1 MRKIIL
7 TALLCLLM
15 LGGLANVAS
24 AEVKVVKV
32 VIEGGGDEYP
42 HYLNMSTAPEIRDE
56 IVMVPLQD
64 LADEMAWS
72 VTWEASTSNICVQ
85 GNGRIMQMTI
95 GNQQALINSLP
106 ADMPL
111 PPCIKDGSIMT
122 PLSFVSKSLGY
133 YVESSQVWDNL
144 DQIYITPYSL
154 ISDAELARSNMIN
167 FSQSVD
173 TDGFMTL
180 QLKEGGKTPG
190 GIRLNSSI
198 WDVLQVYGVPRSPQ
212 RTLNYSGDWTGKLI
226 YWGTFIPN
234 SCMGAFY
241 EFTFD
246 HGSLVDLTIAC

>member
-7 TALLCLLM
+7 TALFCLLL
-15 LGGLANVAS
+15 LGGLVNVAS
-24 AEVKVVKV
+24 AEIKVVV
-32 VIEGGGDEYP
+32 EGGGDEYP

-56 IVMVPLQD
+56 IVLVPLQD

-72 VTWEASTSNICVQ
+72 VTWDASTSNVCVQ
-85 GNGRIMQMTI
+85 GNGRIIQMTL
-95 GNQQALINSLP
+95 GSRQALINSLP
-106 ADMPL
+106 VDMPL
-111 PPCIKDGSIMT
+111 AICIKDGSIMI

-133 YVESSQVWDNL
+133 YVESSKVWNNL

-154 ISDAELARSNMIN
+154 ISDAELARSNIN

-173 TDGFMTL
+173 NDGFITM
-180 QLKEGGKTPG
+180 QLKKDGKTG
-190 GIRLNSSI
+190 GGVRLNSSI

-234 SCMGAFY
+234 SCRGTFY

-246 HGSLVDLTIAC
+246 QGLLVDLTIAG